1 MKLRE
6 YYTYCTNNNK
16 PMLPLEYVPTEY
28 MKDYQ
33 DFYSLY
39 DTRILL
45 MYGER
50 ILVSDNPITIEK
62 MLELSLKTNLYA
74 IKTLYGTTVQEYS
87 PIENTEKFEDVTVS
101 YEGVED
107 VSKQNNSTNLK
118 NGTRTTSRNGSIV
131 NSEMVTAFDSATQ
144 SPNNETDTVYNQLT
158 DTENFTNYGDT
169 QENIGRD
176 RKSYM
181 DRKDKTTIHTHG
193 NIGVTSNQQM
203 LKEERNIALFNF
215 YDKAVEMIMGY
226 VCELYYDEGDCI

>member
-6 YYTYCTNNNK
+6 YYNYCTENEK
-16 PMLPLEYVPTEY
+16 AMLPLEYVPTEY

-33 DFYSLY
+33 EFYSLY

-50 ILVSDNPITIEK
+50 ILVSDNMNTIEK

-74 IKTLYGTTVQEYS
+74 IKTLYGTTIQEYS
-87 PIENTEKFEDVTVS
+87 PIENTEKHEDVTVS
-101 YEGVED
+101 YEGGED
-107 VSKQNNSTNLK
+107 VSTDRNNINEK

-131 NSEMVTAFDSATQ
+131 NSEKVTAFDSGTQ
-144 SPNNETDTVYNQLT
+144 SPNAETDTNYNQLT
-158 DTENFTNYGDT
+158 DTETFANYADT
-169 QENIGRD
+169 QNYSSLESKNF
-176 RKSYM
+176 KN
-181 DRKDKTTIHTHG
+181 RKDITSVHTHG

-226 VCELYYDEGDCI
+226 VCELYYD